1 MSVKMNSLAFSILL
15 GGMSSRMGND
25 KAKLKIESESGESTF
40 LEHLAGEINDFGDK
54 YLSINSSQ
62 DYSLEGFT
70 NIIDSFP
77 NIGPLGGI
85 YSVLKASKKQYV
97 LFVACDMPKLTK
109 EAISHLISEWNGE
122 DMCISKTAN
131 GRQPLVGI
139 YSKACIPFIKD
150 LIDKKIY
157 RPGMLFDSVKSKL
170 VDMSDFEDCF
180 ANINTIDDY
189 KKLTNEKKEN

>member
-15 GGMSSRMGND
+15 GGMSSRMGKD

-40 LEHLAGEINDFGDK
+40 LEHLAGETNDFGDK

-62 DYSLEGFT
+62 DYSLVGFT

-109 EAISHLISEWNGE
+109 EAISPKPWPTRRRTLRR
-122 DMCISKTAN
+122 T
-131 GRQPLVGI
+131 
-139 YSKACIPFIKD
+139 
-150 LIDKKIY
+150 
-157 RPGMLFDSVKSKL
+157 RP
-170 VDMSDFEDCF
+170 
-180 ANINTIDDY
+180 
-189 KKLTNEKKEN
+189 

>member
-1 MSVKMNSLAFSILL
+1 MSEKMNDIAFSVLL
-15 GGMSSRMGND
+15 GGMSSRMGSD
-25 KAKLKIESESGESTF
+25 KAKLKIKSDSGELTF
-40 LEHLAGEINDFGDK
+40 LEHLARELNDFDEK

-70 NIIDSFP
+70 NITDFFQ

-85 YSVLKASKKQYV
+85 YSVLQASQKQYV

-109 EAISHLISEWNGE
+109 KAISYLINEWNRE
-122 DMCISKTAN
+122 DMCISRTAN

-150 LIDKKIY
+150 MIDKEIY

-180 ANINTIDDY
+180 ANINTVDDY
-189 KKLTNEKKEN
+189 NRIIK